1 MCIYVSGLC
10 SMRDLIS
17 SAPCTASHSFD
28 ILAVGPIVPTSLA
41 ITDKGKAGHT
51 AVAIPIPLLMLSR
64 KTKKQ
69 RNEETNKQQ
78 PYPYLHGDTDGLDGS
93 LRQIF

>member
-1 MCIYVSGLC
+1 
-10 SMRDLIS
+10 MRDLIS

-28 ILAVGPIVPTSLA
+28 ILAVGPIVPISLA
-41 ITDKGKAGHT
+41 ITDKGKASHT
-51 AVAIPIPLLMLSR
+51 AVAIPLLMLSR

-78 PYPYLHGDTDGLDGS
+78 PYPYFHGDTDGLDGS